1 MRKHITLLL
10 IFFTTTLFAQSVP
23 KIKTDLQRNN
33 LKGKVKSLSILDH
46 EGNISSKNE
55 YDTKG
60 LLQKQTAYSY
70 GIPNNYTVYEYNSK
84 GQLNML
90 VFHFE
95 YEDLPNVHVTIEITP
110 KGITRKHIPE
120 GTSDPTVIEEFDN
133 QGNQVSHTILSED
146 KEVLTKV
153 TYEYAGDDF
162 YSRMTTEVP
171 MIGTFDIL
179 FEKDSN
185 GNPIV
190 MTATAAGKT
199 TKSHTTYTYDTQG
212 NWKKSVTTSENG
224 KPAITESRN
233 IEYYP

>member
-1 MRKHITLLL
+1 MRNHITLLL
-10 IFFTTTLFAQSVP
+10 IFFTASLFAQSVP

-70 GIPNNYTVYEYNSK
+70 GIPNNYTIYQYNSK

-95 YEDLPNVHVTIEITP
+95 YEDLPKDHVTIEITP

-120 GTSDPTVIEEFDN
+120 GKSDPTVIEEFDN
-133 QGNQVSHTILSED
+133 HGNQVSHTIFKD

-153 TYEYAGDDF
+153 TYEYAGDGF
-162 YSRMTTEVP
+162 YSRMTTEGS
-171 MIGTFDIL
+171 MIDNLDIL
-179 FEKDSN
+179 FEKDSH

-190 MTATAAGKT
+190 VTTTVAGKT